1 MIDPYLA
8 GLFFLMG
15 ALVGYLLKGAMEK
28 RARTSKEVPF

>member
-15 ALVGYLLKGAMEK
+15 GLVGYLLKGVMEK
-28 RARTSKEVPF
+28 RARSSKEVPF